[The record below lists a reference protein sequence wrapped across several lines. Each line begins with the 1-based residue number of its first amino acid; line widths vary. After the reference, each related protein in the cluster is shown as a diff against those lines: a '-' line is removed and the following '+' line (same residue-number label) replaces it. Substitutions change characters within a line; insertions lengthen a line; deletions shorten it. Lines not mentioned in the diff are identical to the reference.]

1 MPCGDPVVRQKSES
15 TFFTGEKTMRFVA
28 LILPIAVVIGGC
40 SSNYRPPVPQDVQQ
54 NRDKL
59 VALTQVG
66 QDISAFTGFRAAE
79 VIQGTKGAV
88 CYRYPLGR
96 TWFYDQYVVFVNGK
110 VESWASPGDCQEL
123 LRQNGYSREVRPGTT
138 ANEITIRDR

>member
-1 MPCGDPVVRQKSES
+1 
-15 TFFTGEKTMRFVA
+15 MRFLA

-40 SSNYRPPVPQDVQQ
+40 SSNYSPPVPQDVQQ
-54 NRDKL
+54 NRDRL
-59 VALTQVG
+59 LALTQVG
-66 QDISAFTGFRAAE
+66 QDVSAFAGFNAEE

-88 CYRYPLGR
+88 CYRYRVGR
-96 TWFYDQYVVFVNGK
+96 TWFYDQHVIFVNGK

-138 ANEITIRDR
+138 ANEITIRER

>member
-1 MPCGDPVVRQKSES
+1 
-15 TFFTGEKTMRFVA
+15 MRFVA

-79 VIQGTKGAV
+79 VLQGTKGAV
-88 CYRYPLGR
+88 CYQYAIPGP
-96 TWFYDQYVVFVNGK
+96 WFYDQYVIFVNGK
-110 VESWASPGDCQEL
+110 VESWASPGDCADL
-123 LRQNGYSREVRPGTT
+123 LRKNGYSREVRPGTT
-138 ANEITIRDR
+138 GNEITIRER

>member
-1 MPCGDPVVRQKSES
+1 
-15 TFFTGEKTMRFVA
+15 MRFVA